1 VLYRQ
6 SFSLVISPPSTARAP
21 VFAVVVHEKGGAE
34 RREQFET
41 AELTVGR
48 VQGNELMLPKG
59 NVSKRHARLL
69 YRDGRFIVTDLNST
83 NGTYVNRRR
92 ITQATIVREGDRIYV
107 GDFVL
112 RIELPGGEG
121 DAAVGDASRPEL
133 VSSPDEVSATGPSP
147 AAPNLAA
154 SMAGPATDDDQAQT
168 RIPGPARTI
177 EPPRPPSSSVAGSD
191 PPHRPGSFPANETT
205 GTHHVGR
212 TTQDDSP
219 SYERNALAS
228 VLNAIVEAVTERLG
242 AAAFEPPLAADLAER
257 VEPVLRELVGKV
269 SSLKDAPMSL
279 APERLLELA
288 RDELVELGPIGNLL
302 ADASVSEIGVVRFDQ
317 VVAARAGR
325 SVAVEPGF
333 SSERSLGWAVARLRF
348 DAMQG
353 GSDSEFRLEGGSR
366 VSVDA
371 GATGKAACVLIRKA
385 ERLALTLDELVR
397 RGVISRAI
405 ATFFRHC
412 LVGRVN
418 VLVVGG
424 HDGSGEQLLSA
435 LVGSQGDA
443 RSVWV
448 GDGVVGQSE
457 VAVDFGLATVA
468 EARRALTVKSGIP
481 GVRFAARLATPEVTA
496 AVTEMVASG
505 VDGVLALRHA
515 SSIKRALMRLSAEI
529 AAARPGL
536 GIRAA
541 RELLAG
547 AYDVVVEVARL
558 RDERVRVLR
567 IVELSGVA
575 ADEIELQD
583 IFTFLPDRTA
593 AGGAVEG
600 TFNPSGTVPQVVEA
614 MRARGENLDS
624 SLFSR
629 PPSR

>member
-1 VLYRQ
+1 
-6 SFSLVISPPSTARAP
+6 
-21 VFAVVVHEKGGAE
+21 
-34 RREQFET
+34 
-41 AELTVGR
+41 
-48 VQGNELMLPKG
+48 MLPKG

-112 RIELPGGEG
+112 RIELPVGEG
-121 DAAVGDASRPEL
+121 EQAVDASGRAEL
-133 VSSPDEVSATGPSP
+133 LSAPDEVSATGPSQP
-147 AAPNLAA
+147 AAASLRGAA
-154 SMAGPATDDDQAQT
+154 DEDDET
-168 RIPGPARTI
+168 RVPGPVRTI
-177 EPPRPPSSSVAGSD
+177 EPPGPPPHLSGSD
-191 PPHRPGSFPANETT
+191 PPGRSSASFPVNETT

-219 SYERNALAS
+219 SYERNALIGVVA
-228 VLNAIVEAVTERLG
+228 LIVQVVVERLG
-242 AAAFEPPLAADLAER
+242 VESFERPLSAEFVER
-257 VEPVLRELVGKV
+257 VEPVLREAVGRIG
-269 SSLKDAPMSL
+269 STKDAPLSV

-288 RDELVELGPIGNLL
+288 RDELVELGPLGGLL
-302 ADASVSEIGVVRFDQ
+302 ADGSVSEIGVVRFDQ
-317 VVAARAGR
+317 VVVTRAGR
-325 SVAVEPGF
+325 TVAVEPGF
-333 SSERSLGWAVARLRF
+333 SSERAFAWAIERLRA
-348 DAMQG
+348 DAVDG
-353 GSDSEFRLEGGSR
+353 GDRYEFRVTSGAR

-371 GATGKAACVLIRKA
+371 STSRPAALLIRRP

-397 RGVISRAI
+397 RGAISRAI

-412 LVGRVN
+412 LTGRVN
-418 VLVVGG
+418 VLVLGG
-424 HDGSGEQLLSA
+424 HDGSAQQLLSA
-435 LVGSQGDA
+435 LVGSQADA
-443 RSVWV
+443 RSVWI
-448 GDGVVGQSE
+448 GDGVAGGSE
-457 VAVDFGLATVA
+457 VAVDFGLGTLAD
-468 EARRALTVKSGIP
+468 ARRALAVKAGIP
-481 GVRFAARLATPEVTA
+481 GLRFAARLTTPEVTA

-505 VDGVLALRHA
+505 VDGVLAVRHA
-515 SSIKRALMRLSAEI
+515 TSIKRGLMRLAAEI

-558 RDERVRVLR
+558 RDDRVRVLR
-567 IVELSGVA
+567 IVELTGVA
-575 ADEIELQD
+575 GDEIELQD

-600 TFNPSGTVPQVVEA
+600 TFVPSGTVPQVVES

>member
-1 VLYRQ
+1 
-6 SFSLVISPPSTARAP
+6 
-21 VFAVVVHEKGGAE
+21 VFAVVVHEKGGSE
-34 RREQFET
+34 RRETFET

-112 RIELPGGEG
+112 RIELPGGEA
-121 DAAVGDASRPEL
+121 DAAAAEAGSRPEL
-133 VSSPDEVSATGPSP
+133 VSSPDEFSATGPSP
-147 AAPNLAA
+147 GNSNLAS
-154 SMAGPATDDDQAQT
+154 SMRPATEDDDEQT
-168 RIPGPARTI
+168 RIPGPSRTV
-177 EPPRPPSSSVAGSD
+177 EPPPRASPSSLGSD
-191 PPHRPGSFPANETT
+191 PPRPGSFPVNETT

-212 TTQDDSP
+212 TTQDDTP
-219 SYERNALAS
+219 SYERNALVT
-228 VLNAIVEAVTERLG
+228 VLNVVVQGVVDRLG
-242 AAAFEPPLAADLAER
+242 ASSFEAPLASDLGER
-257 VEPVLRELVGKV
+257 VEPILREVV
-269 SSLKDAPMSL
+269 SRIAGTKEAPQSV

-288 RDELVELGPIGNLL
+288 RDELLDLGPLGDLM
-302 ADASVSEIGVVRFDQ
+302 ADSSVSEIGAVRFDQ
-317 VVAARAGR
+317 VVASRAGR
-325 SVAVEPGF
+325 TLAIEPGF
-333 SSERSLGWAVARLRF
+333 SSERSLAWAIARLGA
-348 DAMQG
+348 DSIEG
-353 GSDSEFRLEGGSR
+353 GSELEFRLPGGAR
-366 VSVDA
+366 ISVDPSA
-371 GATGKAACVLIRKA
+371 SGKPASLLIRKS

-397 RGVISRAI
+397 RGVISRAM

-412 LVGRVN
+412 LVSRVN

-424 HDGSGEQLLSA
+424 HDGAAEQLLSA
-435 LVGSQGDA
+435 LVGSQADA
-443 RSVWV
+443 RSVWI
-448 GDGVVGQSE
+448 GDGVTGQAE
-457 VAVDFGLATVA
+457 VAVDFGLGSVA
-468 EARRALTVKSGIP
+468 DARRALAVKAGIP
-481 GVRFAARLATPEVTA
+481 GVRFAARLSTPEVTA

-515 SSIKRALMRLSAEI
+515 TSVKRALMRLAAEI

-536 GIRAA
+536 GIRAT

-558 RDERVRVLR
+558 RDDRVRVLR
-567 IVELSGVA
+567 VVELTGVA

-583 IFTFLPDRTA
+583 IFAFIPDRTA

-600 TFNPSGTVPQVVEA
+600 VFSASGNVPQVVES

>member
-6 SFSLVISPPSTARAP
+6 SFGFVISPPSTARAP
-21 VFAVVVHEKGGAE
+21 VFAVVVHEKGGTE

-112 RIELPGGEG
+112 RIEVPGGEG
-121 DAAVGDASRPEL
+121 EAVVSEASRPEL
-133 VSSPDEVSATGPSP
+133 VSSPDEVSTTGPSP
-147 AAPNLAA
+147 GAPNLAA
-154 SMAGPATDDDQAQT
+154 SSGGTASDDDLEPT
-168 RIPGPARTI
+168 RMPGPGRTI
-177 EPPRPPSSSVAGSD
+177 APPRPPSSAAGSD

-228 VLNAIVEAVTERLG
+228 VLNAVVEAVAERLG
-242 AAAFEPPLAADLAER
+242 AAAFEAPLAADLPER
-257 VEPVLRELVGKV
+257 VEPILRELVGKA
-269 SSLKDAPMSL
+269 SSAKDAPLSL
-279 APERLLELA
+279 SPDRLLNLA
-288 RDELVELGPIGNLL
+288 RDELLELGPIGNLL

-333 SSERSLGWAVARLRF
+333 SSERALGWTIARLRS
-348 DAMQG
+348 DAIQG

-366 VSVDA
+366 VSVHV
-371 GATGKAACVLIRKA
+371 GATGRAACVLIRKA
-385 ERLALTLDELVR
+385 ERVALTLDELVR

-418 VLVVGG
+418 VLVVGM

-443 RSVWV
+443 RAVWV

-457 VAVDFGLATVA
+457 VAIDFGLATVA
-468 EARRALTVKSGIP
+468 EARRALAVKSGIP

-529 AAARPGL
+529 ATARPGL

-541 RELLAG
+541 RELLVG

-567 IVELSGVA
+567 IVELTGVA

>member
-1 VLYRQ
+1 
-6 SFSLVISPPSTARAP
+6 
-21 VFAVVVHEKGGAE
+21 VVVHEKGGAE

-121 DAAVGDASRPEL
+121 DAAVSDGSRPEL
-133 VSSPDEVSATGPSP
+133 VSAPDEVSTTGPSP
-147 AAPNLAA
+147 GASNLAA
-154 SMAGPATDDDQAQT
+154 SMRPATEDEDEQT
-168 RIPGPARTI
+168 RLPGPARTI
-177 EPPRPPSSSVAGSD
+177 EPPRPPSSAAGSEA
-191 PPHRPGSFPANETT
+191 PHRPGSFPANETT

-219 SYERNALAS
+219 SHERSALAS
-228 VLNAIVEAVTERLG
+228 ALNLVVEAVAERLG
-242 AAAFEPPLAADLAER
+242 PAAFEPPLAADLAER
-257 VEPVLRELVGKV
+257 VEPVLHELVGKA
-269 SSLKDAPMSL
+269 SSVKDAALSL
-279 APERLLELA
+279 SPERLLELA
-288 RDELVELGPIGNLL
+288 RDELLELGPIGDLL
-302 ADASVSEIGVVRFDQ
+302 ADASVTEIGVVRFDQ

-333 SSERSLGWAVARLRF
+333 SSERALGWAVARLRF
-348 DAMQG
+348 DAVQG
-353 GSDSEFRLEGGSR
+353 GSESEFRLEGGAR
-366 VSVDA
+366 VSVDP
-371 GATGKAACVLIRKA
+371 GATGKAACVLIRKV
-385 ERLALTLDELVR
+385 ERLSLSLDELVR

-424 HDGSGEQLLSA
+424 HDGSAEQLLSA

-443 RSVWV
+443 RSVWI

-457 VAVDFGLATVA
+457 VAVDFGLGTVT
-468 EARRALTVKSGIP
+468 EARRALTVKAGIP

-515 SSIKRALMRLSAEI
+515 TSIKRALMRLSAEI

-567 IVELSGVA
+567 IVELTGVA